1 MVRTFENPPTV
12 FIRNSEHI
20 HNDRLI
26 LSLITGNVY
35 VPKYNKTE
43 MEFEEDLIEI
53 TNLWAFLAFIEKD
66 FFDAHTK
73 DILEFYIKHE
83 IKEVLNAQ

>member
-1 MVRTFENPPTV
+1 MVRTFENPPTIFV
-12 FIRNSEHI
+12 RSSEHV

-26 LSLITGNVY
+26 LSLTTGNFY
-35 VPKYNKTE
+35 IPKYNKTE
-43 MEFEEDLIEI
+43 TEFEDDLIET

-83 IKEVLNAQ
+83 IKEVLNAR